1 MCGILYVLLLV
12 MKLRITL
19 TTLLLCMIVS
29 LAMSQATIVG
39 SIIDDKN
46 EAVSFA
52 TVLLNSAADSS
63 MIKGQISDVDGKFN
77 FPQIKE
83 GNYFIEA
90 SFVGYERLVA
100 EPFYFNGTENKEL
113 PKLTMYTSPEQLQEV
128 VVQTERELIEV
139 QPDKTVFN
147 VEGSINAKG
156 NTALEL
162 LRKSPGVIVDN
173 NENLLIQGKSGVLVY
188 IDGKRSP
195 LGGEDLAAYLNNLQ
209 SDQVDAIEIITNPS
223 AKYDAE
229 GNAGI
234 INIRLVKDK
243 NLGTNGTVNTGFR
256 YGLNP
261 KYNGSINLNNR
272 TKKLNTFG
280 SYSLFTGDYESSFFL
295 TRNLNG
301 TFFDQMNNDISN
313 NVNHG
318 FRFGSDFFINNK
330 MTVGF
335 LVSGNRSENDNFSES
350 NTEISEVTDFVVDSL
365 LLATNDQRSTRN
377 NTNFNMNFDY
387 RIGEGKSLSFDLDYG
402 RFENRSDSF
411 QPNIYMLTDGTT
423 ELNNNTFSI
432 ITPTDI
438 DIYTAKVDYETV
450 FAGGQ
455 LGLGLKS
462 TNITTDNT
470 FDFFTIE
477 GEARIL
483 DSTQS
488 NNFVYTERVNAA
500 YVSWQKNLSE
510 KVNFMA
516 GLRAEHTH
524 SDGDLTS
531 LQPNEEDDKPV
542 IRNYLDWFPSAGLT
556 YAVNKLNNV
565 RISYSRRIDRPNY
578 QDLNPFEFRLDELS
592 FRKGNPFLR
601 PQYSNSYGLTHTYK
615 GTLSTSLN
623 YTVISDVSTQITQA
637 VADRP
642 DASQLFFV
650 NLAKQTNL
658 GLTVSYPFSLAKWWN
673 VYATVTGYRLHNSAN
688 IEGDIIDLTVNS
700 LNGYAQNTFT
710 LPKGFQME
718 ISGWYNAP
726 AIWEGNWTTDAQW
739 DLSAGV
745 SKQLFKKKGNLKISV
760 SDIFLT
766 NPWGGESTFGALQMT
781 GGGRW
786 ESRQVRINFS
796 YAFGNNQVKGARRRK
811 TGMEEEAQR
820 VSSN

>member
-1 MCGILYVLLLV
+1 
-12 MKLRITL
+12 MKKLKITL
-19 TTLLLCMIVS
+19 IGLLMLSIALQGM
-29 LAMSQATIVG
+29 AQGTISG
-39 SIIDDKN
+39 SIIDDENQK
-46 EAVSFA
+46 VSFA
-52 TVLLNSAADSS
+52 TVVLFAAGDST
-63 MIKGQISDVDGKFN
+63 MVKGQISDVEGKFS
-77 FPQIKE
+77 FPQISE
-83 GNYFIEA
+83 GDYFIE
-90 SFVGYERLVA
+90 STFVGYDKLTSA
-100 EPFYFNGTENKEL
+100 PFYFDGNGEKRLE
-113 PKLTMYTSPEQLQEV
+113 TMTMLVSPSQLQEV
-128 VVQTERELIEV
+128 VVQTKRELIEV

-162 LRKSPGVIVDN
+162 LRKSPGVIVTN

-195 LGGEDLAAYLNNLQ
+195 LGGDDLAAYLNNLQ

-243 NLGTNGTVNTGFR
+243 NLGTNGSINAGFR

-261 KYNGSINLNNR
+261 KYNGSLNLNNR

-280 SYSLFTGDYESSFFL
+280 SYSLFTGENENSFFL
-295 TRNLNG
+295 TRNQNG
-301 TFFDQMNNDISN
+301 RFFDQKNNDLSD

-318 FRFGSDFFINNK
+318 FRFGSDFFVKKNI
-330 MTVGF
+330 TLGF
-335 LVSGNRSENDNFSES
+335 LVSGNRSERDNFSTS
-350 NTEISEVTDFVVDSL
+350 NTEISDITDFQVDSL

-377 NTNFNMNFDY
+377 NTNFNINFDY
-387 RIGEGKSLSFDLDYG
+387 RIGEGKSLTVDLDYG
-402 RFENRSDSF
+402 RFENRNDSF
-411 QPNIYMLTDGTT
+411 QPNIYTLTDGTT

-438 DIYTAKVDYETV
+438 DIYTAKVDFETK
-450 FAGGQ
+450 FLGGQ

-477 GEARIL
+477 NEVQLL

-510 KVNFMA
+510 KINFMG

-531 LQPNEEDDKPV
+531 LQPDEENDKPV
-542 IRNYLDWFPSAGLT
+542 IRNYLNFFPSAGLT
-556 YAVNKLNNV
+556 YSINKFNNV
-565 RISYSRRIDRPNY
+565 RVSYSRRIDRPNY

-601 PQYSNSYGLTHTYK
+601 PQYSNTYGITHTYK

-623 YTVISDVSTQITQA
+623 YTVINDVSTQITQ
-637 VADRP
+637 VDETREN
-642 DASQLFFV
+642 ASRLFFI
-650 NLAKQTNL
+650 NLAKQSNL
-658 GLTVSYPFSLAKWWN
+658 GLTVSYPFSVAKWWS
-673 VYATVTGYRLHNSAN
+673 VYATATGYRLHNSAN
-688 IEGDIIDLTVNS
+688 IEGDIIDLTVVS
-700 LNGYAQNTFT
+700 LSTYAQNTFT

-726 AIWEGNWTTDAQW
+726 AIWEGNWTTDAIW
-739 DLSAGV
+739 DVSAGV
-745 SKQLFKKKGNLKISV
+745 SKQLFKKKGNLKVSV

-796 YAFGNNQVKGARRRK
+796 YAFGNSQVKSARRRK
-811 TGMEEEAQR
+811 TGMEEESRR

>member
-1 MCGILYVLLLV
+1 MASNVPYGLN
-12 MKLRITL
+12 MKRLKITL
-19 TTLLLCMIVS
+19 TGLILLLI
-29 LAMSQATIVG
+29 ASQGMAQGTISG
-39 SIIDDKN
+39 SIIDDEKQQ
-46 EAVSFA
+46 VSFA
-52 TVLLNSAADSS
+52 TVVLFGATDST
-63 MIKGQISDVDGKFN
+63 MIKGQISDVEGKFS
-77 FPQIKE
+77 FPQVSE
-83 GNYFIEA
+83 GNYFIES
-90 SFVGYERLVA
+90 SFVGYDKVTSS
-100 EPFYFNGTENKEL
+100 PFYFSGKGEKKITEL
-113 PKLTMYTSPEQLQEV
+113 VMSTSPEQLQEV
-128 VVQTERELIEV
+128 VVQTQRELIEV

-243 NLGTNGTVNTGFR
+243 NLGSNGTVNAGFR

-272 TKKLNTFG
+272 TRKLNTFG
-280 SYSLFTGDYESSFFL
+280 SYSLFTGDNENSFFL
-295 TRNLNG
+295 TRNQNG
-301 TFFDQMNNDISN
+301 TFFDQMNNDINEST
-313 NVNHG
+313 NHG
-318 FRFGSDFFINNK
+318 FRFGTDFFINNDI
-330 MTVGF
+330 TIGF
-335 LVSGNRSENDNFSES
+335 LVSGNRNENDAFSRS
-350 NTEISEVTDFVVDSL
+350 DTEISEVGDMVVDSL

-377 NTNFNMNFDY
+377 NTNYNVNFDY
-387 RIGEGKSLSFDLDYG
+387 RISDGKSLSIDLDYG
-402 RFENRSDSF
+402 RFENRTSSF
-411 QPNIYMLTDGTT
+411 QPNVYFLTDGST

-432 ITPTDI
+432 ITPTNI
-438 DIYTAKVDYETV
+438 DIYTAKVDFETS
-450 FAGGQ
+450 FLSGQ

-477 GEARIL
+477 NDEQLL

-500 YVSWQKNLSE
+500 YISWQKNLSE
-510 KVNFMA
+510 KINFMA

-524 SDGDLTS
+524 SEGDLTS
-531 LQPNEEDDKPV
+531 LQPNSENDEPV
-542 IRNYLDWFPSAGLT
+542 IRNYLDFFPSAGFT
-556 YAVNKLNNV
+556 YSINKFNNI
-565 RISYSRRIDRPNY
+565 RLSYSRRIDRPNY

-592 FRKGNPFLR
+592 FSKGNPFLR
-601 PQYSNSYGLTHTYK
+601 PQYSNSYGLTHTFK

-623 YTVISDVSTQITQA
+623 YTMINDVSTQITQA
-637 VADRP
+637 DENREN
-642 DASQLFFV
+642 ASRLFFV
-650 NLAKQTNL
+650 NLAKQSNL
-658 GLTVSYPFSLAKWWN
+658 GLTVSYPFSVTKWWS
-673 VYATVTGYRLHNSAN
+673 VYATATGYRLHNSAN
-688 IEGDIIDLTVNS
+688 IEGDIIDLTVVS
-700 LNGYAQNTFT
+700 MNGYAQNTFQ
-710 LPKGFQME
+710 LPKGLQVE
-718 ISGWYNAP
+718 LSGWYNAP
-726 AIWEGNWTTDAQW
+726 AIWAGNWTTDSQW

-745 SKQLFKKKGNLKISV
+745 SKELFQKKGNLKVSV

-786 ESRQVRINFS
+786 ESRQIRINFS
-796 YAFGNNQVKGARRRK
+796 YSFGNSQVKGARRRK
-811 TGMEEEAQR
+811 TGMEEESRR